1 MEDLT
6 RYNQYDF
13 TQIRATTD
21 FLQLVELLDEIS
33 TPLKMN
39 HYALILFSDLSE
51 AFDTVIHSMYPTPL
65 HLLKHL
71 NFFFL
76 FSLNSQF
83 FNIFSYFK

>member
-6 RYNQYDF
+6 RYNQCDF

-51 AFDTVIHSMYPTPL
+51 AFDTVIHSM
-65 HLLKHL
+65 
-71 NFFFL
+71 
-76 FSLNSQF
+76 
-83 FNIFSYFK
+83 

>member
-21 FLQLVELLDEIS
+21 FLQLDEIS

-51 AFDTVIHSMYPTPL
+51 AFDTVIHSM
-65 HLLKHL
+65 
-71 NFFFL
+71 
-76 FSLNSQF
+76 
-83 FNIFSYFK
+83 